1 MVSINLLPSP
11 RFKRGEGKRFIDT
24 VELNVE
30 KVKGL

>member
-1 MVSINLLPSP
+1 MVY
-11 RFKRGEGKRFIDT
+11 RYRWFKRGEFKRFIDT